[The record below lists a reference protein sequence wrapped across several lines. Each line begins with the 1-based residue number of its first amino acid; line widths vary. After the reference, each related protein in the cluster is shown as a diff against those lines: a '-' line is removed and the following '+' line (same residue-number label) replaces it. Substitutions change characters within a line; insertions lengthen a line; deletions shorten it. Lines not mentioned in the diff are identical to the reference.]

1 MNYDECREWL
11 EERRK
16 SMGSVPGLDEVNK
29 LKNLYNNPDRDL
41 KIIHIAGTNGK
52 GSTGYYLENIL
63 AKSGIKTGR
72 FLSPW
77 VVDERE
83 IILINSKMIPKTKWA
98 FYLSNIIETVN
109 KYDLKATA
117 FEIETV
123 LALNI
128 FKEEGCRAVIM
139 ECGMGGKL
147 DATNVCENDL
157 VDIITSISYDHMN
170 FLGDK
175 LKDISFHKFG
185 IFKPGSQN
193 LIVAPQKKE
202 VYEYLKEYIEIN
214 DFDENKVVFA
224 DISKAKYKTIKKGK
238 ISQTFSYDSY
248 ENLILS
254 MPGDFQIDNAVTVLE
269 TVNILRNNGFLIKD
283 SAVKKSFENA
293 IWPCRFEIIE
303 NNKKTYVLDGAHNM
317 DAVERLFN
325 NLTLYF
331 TKRSFVYIMGM
342 YKDKDY
348 EDVVKFCTPLAKAVV
363 TVDARDRKRSV
374 DKFELGK
381 LISQYNSNVTS
392 ADSYTE
398 AIEIASLLSEGNDI
412 VVIFGSLSFLGE
424 MRDYLNANN
433 IKKIK
438 SGSVK

>member
-1 MNYDECREWL
+1 
-11 EERRK
+11 
-16 SMGSVPGLDEVNK
+16 
-29 LKNLYNNPDRDL
+29 
-41 KIIHIAGTNGK
+41 
-52 GSTGYYLENIL
+52 
-63 AKSGIKTGR
+63 
-72 FLSPW
+72 
-77 VVDERE
+77 
-83 IILINSKMIPKTKWA
+83 
-98 FYLSNIIETVN
+98 
-109 KYDLKATA
+109 
-117 FEIETV
+117 
-123 LALNI
+123 
-128 FKEEGCRAVIM
+128 
-139 ECGMGGKL
+139 
-147 DATNVCENDL
+147 
-157 VDIITSISYDHMN
+157 
-170 FLGDK
+170 
-175 LKDISFHKFG
+175 
-185 IFKPGSQN
+185 
-193 LIVAPQKKE
+193 
-202 VYEYLKEYIEIN
+202 
-214 DFDENKVVFA
+214 
-224 DISKAKYKTIKKGK
+224 
-238 ISQTFSYDSY
+238 
-248 ENLILS
+248 

-269 TVNILRNNGFLIKD
+269 TVNVLRNNGFLIKD

-348 EDVVKFCTPLAKAVV
+348 EDVVKFCTPMAKAVV

-424 MRDYLNANN
+424 MRDHLNANN
-433 IKKIK
+433 IKKNNLAGRAWSLLYRAIFR
-438 SGSVK
+438 